1 MCVTTS
7 QYEISGKNS
16 HLLSQKVFLW
26 SIICPSEK
34 TIHWNKQHFGIRY
47 RPPLFLHYVSQLLN
61 ITDQSS
67 IVCCYCCFLT
77 FFLHYFYFCSFLI
90 IKKKCP
96 WTRSMTGGPRTRSMK
111 VVDGPGPKWG
121 SMHPWSMFC
130 PHPHPPAQPTHKMG
144 RLCKPY
150 RFLEG
155 YYFKFSIR

>member
-1 MCVTTS
+1 MCFTTS

-16 HLLSQKVFLW
+16 HLLSQKVFLR

-47 RPPLFLHYVSQLLN
+47 RPPLFLHYISQLN

-90 IKKKCP
+90 IKKKLSMDPVHDRGSMDPVHESGP
-96 WTRSMTGGPRTRSMK
+96 WTRSKVRVHGPLVHVLSSP
-111 VVDGPGPKWG
+111 V
-121 SMHPWSMFC
+121 
-130 PHPHPPAQPTHKMG
+130 
-144 RLCKPY
+144 
-150 RFLEG
+150 E
-155 YYFKFSIR
+155 

>member
-7 QYEISGKNS
+7 QYEISSKNS
-16 HLLSQKVFLW
+16 HLLSQKVFLR

-47 RPPLFLHYVSQLLN
+47 RPPPLFLHYVSQLN

-90 IKKKCP
+90 IKKNCP
-96 WTRSMTGGPRTRSMK
+96 WTRSMTGGPWTRSMK
-111 VVDGPGPKWG
+111 VVHGPGPKWG
-121 SMHPWSMFC
+121 SMDPWSMFC
-130 PHPHPPAQPTHKMG
+130 PHPLNITN
-144 RLCKPY
+144 
-150 RFLEG
+150 
-155 YYFKFSIR
+155 